1 MLYTTLEYG
10 SRELKLRLGAANIV
24 ALEKQLGGRNPL
36 DVLLAM
42 QRNEMVSVT
51 NLLTILHASA
61 QKFQHGVTLQVIMDL
76 YDEYVE
82 SGKTYVDLLPG
93 LIEVLKVSG
102 FFKEAPTEE
111 PTNLAS
117 L

>member
-1 MLYTTLEYG
+1 MLYTTLTFG
-10 SRELKLRLGAANIV
+10 SREFKLRLGAANIV

-42 QRNEMVSVT
+42 ERGEMISVT
-51 NLLTILHASA
+51 NLLTILHASV
-61 QKFQHGVTLQVIMDL
+61 QKFHHGVSMQDILNL

-82 SGKTYVDLLPG
+82 SGKTYTDLLPE
-93 LIEVLKVSG
+93 LVEVLKVSG
-102 FFKEAPTEE
+102 FFKQAPTEE
-111 PTNLAS
+111 PANQAS